1 MKHSL
6 TQMACKFGSFF
17 YKDLLLPGSE
27 LKGFC
32 TLILMSPVSGE
43 RRIWGGGGKKPTKEI

>member
-1 MKHSL
+1 MKLSL
-6 TQMACKFGSFF
+6 PQMACKFGSSF

-27 LKGFC
+27 LKGFF

-43 RRIWGGGGKKPTKEI
+43 GRIWGGGRKKSSKEI